1 MIIKKT
7 YNVEGMNCASCARNI
22 EKELEGLD
30 GVNKG
35 LVNLANEKLVL
46 EFDDKLV
53 LEEKIIE
60 IIAGIGFK
68 IQEESTILKLKIE
81 GMHCASCSANIE
93 KTLKGK
99 DGILEC
105 VVNLTTETA
114 KVVYN
119 SKVIKA
125 SEIIKIIESIGFKA
139 IVTDK
144 GSNFDKKEK
153 ELKKQGIQLG
163 ILIACMLPLLYIAM
177 APMITWLNL
186 PMPYIIDHMHNLVNN
201 ALVQLVLLIPIVV
214 IARKMFI
221 LGFKLLF
228 KGKPNMDSLIAVGTS
243 SAIIYSLFNL
253 INILVDPMHGNMEG
267 LYFET
272 AGMIITL
279 IFLGKYLEN
288 RAKLKTTNNL
298 KKLYEVAPKTALK
311 VVDGVEIEVFIED
324 IEIGDVLLVK
334 PGSKVPIDGRVVK
347 GDTYIDESMLTGESM
362 PVKKEIDGEVFGG
375 TQNKEGSLEIIVT
388 KDSENTAIANIIRFI
403 EDAQNTK
410 APIAKLADIVA
421 GYFVPVVIGI
431 ATTAMILWLIFTG
444 DFQFA
449 LRIFIAVL
457 VIACPCALGLATPT
471 AIMVATGKGAEFGI
485 LIKGGEA
492 LEAAHKIT
500 GIVFDKTGTLTK
512 GKPIVT
518 DIVVDNGVGDSSAG
532 LLALQLAA
540 SLEKASEHPLKDAFI
555 NRLDEDGLELLEYEE
570 FNSIPGHGIQG
581 KVDGKDISVGNKL
594 LIISKNIKM
603 KNWEEKADLLSQEGK
618 TAVYVAID
626 GTIEAVVG
634 IADTLKDESKE
645 VVERIKELGIKTFM
659 ITGDN
664 QKTAAVIGAKVGVEK
679 IYAGVLPTGK
689 AQIIK
694 DIQAE
699 GFIVA
704 MVGDGIN
711 DAPALV
717 QSDVGIAVGNGTDIA
732 MDSADIVL
740 VKDNLHDIINAFN
753 LSKKTMINIKQ
764 NLFWAFI
771 YNIIGIPLAAGVIY
785 IFGGPLLNPIFAAM
799 AMSLS
804 SVSVVTNA
812 LRLRSFKIQHM

>member
-7 YNVEGMNCASCARNI
+7 YNVEGMHCASCARNI
-22 EKELEGLD
+22 EKELEGMI
-30 GVNKG
+30 GVSKG
-35 LVNLANEKLVL
+35 LVNLTSEKLVL
-46 EFDDKLV
+46 EFDDKIV
-53 LEEKIIE
+53 SEEKIADT
-60 IIAGIGFK
+60 IAGIGFK
-68 IQEESTILKLKIE
+68 ILEESTILKLKIE

-93 KTLKGK
+93 KTLNGTA
-99 DGILEC
+99 GILEC

-125 SEIIKIIESIGFKA
+125 SEIIKTIESLGFKA

-144 GSNFDKKEK
+144 GSNFEKKEK

-177 APMITWLNL
+177 APMISWLNL
-186 PMPYIIDHMHNLVNN
+186 PMPNIINHMHNLVNN
-201 ALVQLVLLIPIVV
+201 AIVQLLLLIPIVV
-214 IARKMFI
+214 IARKMYS

-228 KGKPNMDSLIAVGTS
+228 KGKPNMDTLIAVGTS
-243 SAIIYSLFNL
+243 SAIVYSLYNF
-253 INILVDPMHGNMEG
+253 ISILADPMHGNMEG

-298 KKLYEVAPKTALK
+298 KKLYEVAPKTAIK
-311 VVDGVEIEVFIED
+311 VVDGVETEVFIED
-324 IEIGDVLLVK
+324 IEIGDILLVK
-334 PGSKVPIDGRVVK
+334 PGSKVPIDGKVVR
-347 GDTYIDESMLTGESM
+347 GNSYIDESMLTGESM

-403 EDAQNTK
+403 EDAQSTK

-431 ATTAMILWLIFTG
+431 AITAMILWLIFTG

-449 LRIFIAVL
+449 LRIFIAIL

-471 AIMVATGKGAEFGI
+471 AIMVATGKGAELGI

-500 GIVFDKTGTLTK
+500 GIVFDKTGTLTI

-518 DIVVDNGVGDSSAG
+518 DIIGDSRDE
-532 LLALQLAA
+532 LFALQLAA

-555 NRLDEDGLELLEYEE
+555 NKLEQDGLELLEYEE
-570 FNSIPGHGIQG
+570 FKAVPGHGIQG
-581 KVDGKDISVGNKL
+581 KVDGRDVFVGNKL
-594 LIISKNIKM
+594 LMTNNNIEM
-603 KNWEEKADLLSQEGK
+603 KSWEEKADLLSQEGK

-626 GTIEAVVG
+626 GNIGALVG

-645 VVERIKELGIKTFM
+645 VVERIKGLGIKTFM

-679 IYAGVLPTGK
+679 IYAGILPTGK
-689 AQIIK
+689 AEIIK
-694 DIQAE
+694 EIQAE
-699 GFIVA
+699 GYIVA

-740 VKDNLHDIINAFN
+740 VKDNLHDIVNAFN

-804 SVSVVTNA
+804 SVSVVSNA
-812 LRLRSFKIQHM
+812 LRLRRFKIK

>member
-7 YNVEGMNCASCARNI
+7 YNIEGMHCASCARNI
-22 EKELEGLD
+22 EKELEGLE
-30 GVNKG
+30 GVSKG

-46 EFDDKLV
+46 EFDDKFV
-53 LEEKIIE
+53 SEDKIIE
-60 IIAGIGFK
+60 VIAGIGFK
-68 IQEESTILKLKIE
+68 IQEESTVLKLKIE

-93 KTLKGK
+93 KTLKETEGV
-99 DGILEC
+99 LQC

-119 SKVIKA
+119 SKVISA
-125 SEIIKIIESIGFKA
+125 SSIIKIISSLGFTA

-144 GSNFDKKEK
+144 GGNFDKKEK
-153 ELKKQGIQLG
+153 EIKKQGIQLA
-163 ILIACMLPLLYIAM
+163 ILIICTVPLLYIAM

-201 ALVQLVLLIPIVV
+201 ALIQLVLLLPIVV
-214 IARKMFI
+214 IARKMFF

-228 KGKPNMDSLIAVGTS
+228 KGKPNMDTLIAVGTS
-243 SAIIYSLFNL
+243 SAIIYSLYNFFIL
-253 INILVDPMHGNMEG
+253 IYNPYANNMDD

-272 AGMIITL
+272 AGVIITL

-311 VVDGVEIEVFIED
+311 VVDGNETEVFIED
-324 IEIGDVLLVK
+324 IEIGDILLVK
-334 PGSKVPIDGRVVK
+334 PGSKVPIDGRVVR
-347 GDTYIDESMLTGESM
+347 GNSYIDESMLTGESM

-403 EDAQNTK
+403 EDAQSTK

-421 GYFVPVVIGI
+421 GYFVPVVIVI
-431 ATTAMILWLIFTG
+431 ATIAMILWLIFSG

-449 LRIFIAVL
+449 LRIFIAIL

-471 AIMVATGKGAEFGI
+471 AIMVATGKGAELGI

-500 GIVFDKTGTLTK
+500 GIVFDKTGTLTI

-518 DIVVDNGVGDSSAG
+518 DIVSDDNNIGNEISIAI
-532 LLALQLAA
+532 QYAA

-555 NRLDEDGLELLEYEE
+555 AKVIEDGLELLEYQE
-570 FNSIPGHGIQG
+570 FNSIPGQGITG
-581 KVDGKDISVGNKL
+581 KVAQKLVLVGNKL
-594 LIISKNIKM
+594 LMTNNEIEM
-603 KNWEEKADLLSQEGK
+603 KTWEDKADILNQDGK

-626 GTIEAVVG
+626 RVIKAVVG
-634 IADTLKDESKE
+634 IADTLKPESME
-645 VVERIKELGIKTFM
+645 VVARLKGLGIKTFM

-664 QKTAAVIGAKVGVEK
+664 QKTAEVIGGKVGIER
-679 IYAGVLPTGK
+679 IYANILPTGK
-689 AQIIK
+689 ADIVK

-699 GFIVA
+699 GYIVA

-732 MDSADIVL
+732 IESADIVL
-740 VKDNLHDIINAFN
+740 VKENLGDIVNAIT
-753 LSKKTMINIKQ
+753 LSKKTIVNIKQ

-771 YNIIGIPLAAGVIY
+771 YNIIGIPLAAGIVY

-812 LRLRSFKIQHM
+812 LRLKRFKIR

>member
-7 YNVEGMNCASCARNI
+7 YNVEGMHCASCARNI
-22 EKELEGLD
+22 EKELEGMN
-30 GVNKG
+30 GVSKG

-53 LEEKIIE
+53 SEDKIADA
-60 IIAGIGFK
+60 IAAIGFK
-68 IQEESTILKLKIE
+68 IQEQSTILKLKIE
-81 GMHCASCSANIE
+81 GMHCASCSSNIE
-93 KTLKGK
+93 KTLGGTEGVL
-99 DGILEC
+99 DA

-114 KVVYN
+114 KVTYN

-125 SEIIKIIESIGFKA
+125 SEIIKIIESLGFKA

-144 GSNFDKKEK
+144 GGNFDKKEK

-163 ILIACMLPLLYIAM
+163 VLIACMLPLLYIAM

-201 ALVQLVLLIPIVV
+201 ALVQLALLIPIVV
-214 IARKMFI
+214 IARKMFV

-228 KGKPNMDSLIAVGTS
+228 KGKPNMDTLIAVGTS
-243 SAIIYSLFNL
+243 SAIIYSLYNL
-253 INILVDPMHGNMEG
+253 TIILTDPMHGNMEG

-311 VVDGVEIEVFIED
+311 LVDGVETEVFIED

-334 PGSKVPIDGRVVK
+334 PGSKVPIDGKVVR
-347 GDTYIDESMLTGESM
+347 GSTYIDESMLTGESM
-362 PVKKEIDGEVFGG
+362 PVKKELDGEVYGG
-375 TQNKEGSLEIIVT
+375 TQNKDGSLEIVVT

-403 EDAQNTK
+403 EDAQSTK

-471 AIMVATGKGAEFGI
+471 AIMVATGKGAELGI

-500 GIVFDKTGTLTK
+500 GIVFDKTGTLTI

-518 DIVVDNGVGDSSAG
+518 DIVAGDSSDG

-555 NRLDEDGLELLEYEE
+555 NRLEEDGLKLLEYEE
-570 FNSIPGHGIQG
+570 FNAVPGHGIKGIVGG
-581 KVDGKDISVGNKL
+581 KSVLVGNKL
-594 LIISKNIKM
+594 LMTNNKIDLM
-603 KNWEEKADLLSQEGK
+603 NWEEKADLLSQDGK

-626 GTIEAVVG
+626 GNVGAVIG
-634 IADTLKDESKE
+634 IADTLKEESKE
-645 VVERIKELGIKTFM
+645 VLGKIKGLGIKTFM

-664 QKTAAVIGAKVGVEK
+664 QKTAEVIGAKVGVEK

-689 AQIIK
+689 AEIVK
-694 DIQAE
+694 EIQAE
-699 GFIVA
+699 GYIVA

-740 VKDNLHDIINAFN
+740 VKDDLNDIVNAIT
-753 LSKKTMINIKQ
+753 LSKKTIVNIKQ

-812 LRLRSFKIQHM
+812 LRLRRFKIR

>member
-7 YNVEGMNCASCARNI
+7 YNIEGMHCASCARNI
-22 EKELEGLD
+22 EKELEGLE
-30 GVNKG
+30 GVSKG

-46 EFDDKLV
+46 EFDDKFV
-53 LEEKIIE
+53 SEDKIIE
-60 IIAGIGFK
+60 VIAGIGFK
-68 IQEESTILKLKIE
+68 IQEESTVLKLKIE
-81 GMHCASCSANIE
+81 GMHCASCSTNIE
-93 KTLKGK
+93 KTLNETEGVLQ
-99 DGILEC
+99 G

-119 SKVIKA
+119 SKVISA
-125 SEIIKIIESIGFKA
+125 SNIIKIISSLGFTA

-144 GSNFDKKEK
+144 GGNFDKKEK
-153 ELKKQGIQLG
+153 EIKKQGIQLG

-177 APMITWLNL
+177 APMINWLNL

-201 ALVQLVLLIPIVV
+201 ALVQLVLLLPIVV
-214 IARKMFI
+214 IARKMFF
-221 LGFKLLF
+221 LGFKLLI
-228 KGKPNMDSLIAVGTS
+228 KGKPNMDTLIAVGTS
-243 SAIIYSLFNL
+243 SAIVYSLYNL
-253 INILVDPMHGNMEG
+253 INILIDPMHGNMEG

-311 VVDGVEIEVFIED
+311 VVDGNETEVFIED
-324 IEIGDVLLVK
+324 IEIGDILLVK
-334 PGSKVPIDGRVVK
+334 PGSKVPIDGRVVR
-347 GDTYIDESMLTGESM
+347 GNSYIDESMLTGESM

-403 EDAQNTK
+403 EDAQSTK

-421 GYFVPVVIGI
+421 GYFVPVVIVI
-431 ATTAMILWLIFTG
+431 ATIAMILWLIFSG

-449 LRIFIAVL
+449 LRIFIAIL

-471 AIMVATGKGAEFGI
+471 AIMVATGKGAELGI

-500 GIVFDKTGTLTK
+500 GIVFDKTGTLTI

-518 DIVVDNGVGDSSAG
+518 DIVSDDDNIGNEISIAM
-532 LLALQLAA
+532 QYAA

-555 NRLDEDGLELLEYEE
+555 AKVNEDGLELLEYQE
-570 FNSIPGHGIQG
+570 FNSIPGQGITG
-581 KVDGKDISVGNKL
+581 KVAQKLVLVGNKL
-594 LIISKNIKM
+594 LMTNNEIEM
-603 KNWEEKADLLSQEGK
+603 KTWEDKADILNRDGK

-626 GTIEAVVG
+626 RVIKAVVG
-634 IADTLKDESKE
+634 IADTLKPESME
-645 VVERIKELGIKTFM
+645 VVARLKGLGIKTFM

-664 QKTAAVIGAKVGVEK
+664 QKTAEVIGEKVGIER
-679 IYAGVLPTGK
+679 IYANILPTGK
-689 AQIIK
+689 ADIVK
-694 DIQAE
+694 GIQAE
-699 GFIVA
+699 GYIVA

-732 MDSADIVL
+732 IESADIVL
-740 VKDNLHDIINAFN
+740 VKENLGDIVNAIT
-753 LSKKTMINIKQ
+753 LSKKTIVNIKQ

-771 YNIIGIPLAAGVIY
+771 YNIIGIPLAAGVVY

-812 LRLRSFKIQHM
+812 LRLKRFKIR

>member
-7 YNVEGMNCASCARNI
+7 YNVEGMHCASCARNI
-22 EKELEGLD
+22 EKELEGLE
-30 GVNKG
+30 GVSKG

-46 EFDDKLV
+46 EFDDNLV
-53 LEEKIIE
+53 REEKIIE
-60 IIAGIGFK
+60 VIAGIGFK
-68 IQEESTILKLKIE
+68 IQEQSTVLKLKIE

-93 KTLKGK
+93 KTLKGTE
-99 DGILEC
+99 GVLEC

-125 SEIIKIIESIGFKA
+125 SDIIKTIESLGFKA

-186 PMPYIIDHMHNLVNN
+186 SMPYIIDHMHNLVNN

-214 IARKMFI
+214 IARKMFY

-228 KGKPNMDSLIAVGTS
+228 KGKPNMDTLIAVGTS
-243 SAIIYSLFNL
+243 SAIVYSLYNL
-253 INILVDPMHGNMEG
+253 INILVDPIHGNMEG

-311 VVDGVEIEVFIED
+311 VVDGDETEVFIED
-324 IEIGDVLLVK
+324 IEIGDLLLVK

-347 GDTYIDESMLTGESM
+347 GNSYIDESMLTGESM

-388 KDSENTAIANIIRFI
+388 KDSENTAIANIIKFI
-403 EDAQNTK
+403 EEAQSTK

-421 GYFVPVVIGI
+421 GYFVPVVIVI
-431 ATTAMILWLIFTG
+431 ATIAMILWLIFSG

-449 LRIFIAVL
+449 LRIFIAIL

-471 AIMVATGKGAEFGI
+471 AIMVATGKGAELGI

-500 GIVFDKTGTLTK
+500 GIVFDKTGTLTI

-518 DIVVDNGVGDSSAG
+518 DIVSDDNNIGNEGSIAI
-532 LLALQLAA
+532 QYAA

-555 NRLDEDGLELLEYEE
+555 AKVNEDGLELLEYQE
-570 FNSIPGHGIQG
+570 FNSIPGQGITG
-581 KVDGKDISVGNKL
+581 KVARKLVLVGNKL
-594 LIISKNIKM
+594 LMTNNEIEM
-603 KNWEEKADLLSQEGK
+603 KTWEDKADILNQDGK

-626 GTIEAVVG
+626 RVIKAVVG
-634 IADTLKDESKE
+634 IADTLKPESME
-645 VVERIKELGIKTFM
+645 VVARLKGLGIKTFM

-664 QKTAAVIGAKVGVEK
+664 QKTAEVIGGKVGIER
-679 IYAGVLPTGK
+679 IYANILPTGK
-689 AQIIK
+689 ADIVK

-699 GFIVA
+699 GYIVA

-732 MDSADIVL
+732 IESADIVL
-740 VKDNLHDIINAFN
+740 VKENLGDIVNAIT
-753 LSKKTMINIKQ
+753 LSKKTIVNIKQ

-771 YNIIGIPLAAGVIY
+771 YNIIGIPLAAGIVY

-812 LRLRSFKIQHM
+812 LRLKRFKIR

>member
-7 YNVEGMNCASCARNI
+7 YNVEGMHCASCARNI
-22 EKELEGLD
+22 EKELEGLE
-30 GVNKG
+30 GVSKG

-53 LEEKIIE
+53 NEDKIIE
-60 IIAGIGFK
+60 VIAEIGFK
-68 IQEESTILKLKIE
+68 IQEQSTVLKLKLE
-81 GMHCASCSANIE
+81 GMHCASCSTNIE
-93 KTLKGK
+93 KTLKETEGV
-99 DGILEC
+99 LEC

-119 SKVIKA
+119 SKVISA
-125 SEIIKIIESIGFKA
+125 SRLIKIISSLGFTA
-139 IVTDK
+139 NVTDK
-144 GSNFDKKEK
+144 GANFDKKEK
-153 ELKKQGIQLG
+153 EIKKQGIQLA

-186 PMPYIIDHMHNLVNN
+186 PMPYIIDHMYNLVNN
-201 ALVQLVLLIPIVV
+201 ALLQLVLLLPIVV
-214 IARKMFI
+214 IARKMFF

-228 KGKPNMDSLIAVGTS
+228 KGKPNMDTLIAVGTF
-243 SAIIYSLFNL
+243 SAIVYSLYNL
-253 INILVDPMHGNMEG
+253 IIILGDPIHGNMEG

-272 AGMIITL
+272 AGVIITL

-298 KKLYEVAPKTALK
+298 KKLYDVAPKTALK
-311 VVDGVEIEVFIED
+311 LENGIETEVFIED

-334 PGSKVPIDGRVVK
+334 PGAKVPIDGKVIK
-347 GDTYIDESMLTGESM
+347 GNTYIDESMLTGESM
-362 PVKKEIDGEVFGG
+362 PVKKEVDEEVYGG
-375 TQNKEGSLEIIVT
+375 TQNKEGSLEIIVS

-403 EDAQNTK
+403 EDAQSTK
-410 APIAKLADIVA
+410 APIAKLADIVS
-421 GYFVPVVIGI
+421 GYFVPVVIAI
-431 ATTAMILWLIFTG
+431 ATISMILWLIFSG
-444 DFQFA
+444 DFQFS
-449 LRIFIAVL
+449 LRIFIAIL

-471 AIMVATGKGAEFGI
+471 AIMVATGKGAELGI

-500 GIVFDKTGTLTK
+500 GIVFDKTGTLTI

-518 DIVVDNGVGDSSAG
+518 DIVSDDNSIDSNESSIAI
-532 LLALQLAA
+532 QYAA

-555 NRLDEDGLELLEYEE
+555 AKVNEDGLELLEYQE
-570 FNSIPGHGIQG
+570 FNSIPGQGISG
-581 KVDGKDISVGNKL
+581 KVAQKSVLVGNKL
-594 LIISKNIKM
+594 LMTNNEIEM
-603 KNWEEKADLLSQEGK
+603 KTWEDKADILNLDGK

-626 GTIEAVVG
+626 RVIKAVVG
-634 IADTLKDESKE
+634 IADTLKPESME
-645 VVERIKELGIKTFM
+645 VVARLKGLGIKTFM

-664 QKTAAVIGAKVGVEK
+664 QKTAEVIGGKVGIER
-679 IYAGVLPTGK
+679 IYANILPTGK
-689 AQIIK
+689 ADIVK

-699 GFIVA
+699 GYLLA

-732 MDSADIVL
+732 IESADIVL
-740 VKDNLHDIINAFN
+740 VKENLGDIVNAIT
-753 LSKKTMINIKQ
+753 LSKKTIVNIKQ

-771 YNIIGIPLAAGVIY
+771 YNIIGIPLAAGIFY
-785 IFGGPLLNPIFAAM
+785 IFGGPLLNPIYAAI

-812 LRLRSFKIQHM
+812 LRLKRFKIR